1 MNMICYFIFG
11 QLVSGMY
18 NKENLSSKS
27 NVKLLMYS
35 ALLIAISLGILHIF
49 PVEFISTERT
59 TFQLF
64 LVISSILLLV
74 ILLFI
79 RTVDIKYKFKKLSL
93 I

>member
-1 MNMICYFIFG
+1 MICYFIFG